1 MATWDPSVYLAFADH
16 RTRPFVELINAV
28 DLGPEQVAGIVDL
41 GCGPGHLTQYLRRRW
56 PDAQILGID
65 SSPEM
70 IEQASTENDD
80 PRASYAVEDVSTWL
94 PAGPVDLIVSNAM
107 FQWVDDQ
114 WNVLDRLLERLSPG
128 GAIALSVPDNAEKHA
143 HRSLYELASREPYA
157 EHLLEARRLQHL
169 GADQYLRFFTNRGLR
184 VNAWATTY
192 LQILTGDDPVFTWV
206 SGTGARPFLQ
216 GLDDDLRATFVE
228 EYKAMLRAAYPSESF
243 GTVFPFTRTFAVA
256 TKTSPA

>member
-28 DLGPEQVAGIVDL
+28 DLGPEQVASIVDL

-94 PAGPVDLIVSNAM
+94 PPGPVDLIVSNAM

-114 WNVLDRLLERLSPG
+114 WNVLDRLLERLSPVG
-128 GAIALSVPDNAEKHA
+128 PS
-143 HRSLYELASREPYA
+143 RSASPTTPRSTRTGRSMSWPVASRMRSTS
-157 EHLLEARRLQHL
+157 LRR
-169 GADQYLRFFTNRGLR
+169 GGSSTWAPTNTCGSSPIAD
-184 VNAWATTY
+184 
-192 LQILTGDDPVFTWV
+192 
-206 SGTGARPFLQ
+206 SG
-216 GLDDDLRATFVE
+216 
-228 EYKAMLRAAYPSESF
+228 
-243 GTVFPFTRTFAVA
+243 
-256 TKTSPA
+256 